1 MTTVRK
7 CHLPSLGGSPTNP
20 RMVTH
25 QKEVYYRLG
34 NWHLHITHDTNT
46 RRQLPSMVTYHYLDG
61 HPPTN
66 IKLVGKSGSRFVSL
80 GGTVNSQVLFV
91 KSFGQPRVLAI
102 FSLFSSIPPGVM
114 ISQVLFVKRFGQSEL
129 GHSSHVIKTSTQ
141 PT

>member
-1 MTTVRK
+1 MGGLTRYLVRAV
-7 CHLPSLGGSPTNP
+7 SNLGIESG
-20 RMVTH
+20 R
-25 QKEVYYRLG
+25 Y
-34 NWHLHITHDTNT
+34 
-46 RRQLPSMVTYHYLDG
+46 
-61 HPPTN
+61 
-66 IKLVGKSGSRFVSL
+66 LVGKQGSRFVSL